1 MRFAQ
6 LLAALLG
13 LQAVHSCSDFLL
25 NATFDGS
32 GCISGRTMDFEVDLG
47 HEVGYVS
54 NGTTL
59 TLLPICR
66 TSPGKV
72 TTKHAFAFLA
82 STRKLFQNISW
93 VRIQSYDPVS
103 SACYVVVFRNHF
115 PLRSSYPSRIST

>member
-1 MRFAQ
+1 MLGEMRIAQ
-6 LLAALLG
+6 LFAALLA

-66 TSPGKV
+66 TSPGTV

-82 STRKLFQNISW
+82 SSRKLFQSISS
-93 VRIQSYDPVS
+93 VRFQESGRLS
-103 SACYVVVFRNHF
+103 SACHTVVFRNHIE
-115 PLRSSYPSRIST
+115 LRLS